1 MEIPGSNMWM
11 IRAGQDGHVLPYF
24 LDQRIAYLGWD
35 DTGIIYPETT
45 REDLRDRVAR
55 ANPMITFS
63 AVGNATRCI
72 WEFCREVQ
80 IGDAVVTYDPRQRLY
95 HIGIVRSDA
104 EYGTVVWHYADTGQP
119 FEDWGY
125 VRQVDWVTTFLRDAL
140 LQTARNSLGRPPTHF
155 LLPAEV
161 SKEIRRLCG

>member
-1 MEIPGSNMWM
+1 MWM

-45 REDLRDRVAR
+45 KENLRGRVAR
-55 ANPMITFS
+55 ANPMLTLG

-80 IGDAVVTYDPRQRLY
+80 IGDTVATYDPQQRLY
-95 HIGIVRSDA
+95 RIGGVRSDA
-104 EYGTVVWHYADTGQP
+104 EYGTVIWHNAGTAEP

-125 VRQVDWVTTFLRDAL
+125 VRQVDWVTTLPRDSL
-140 LQTARNSLGRPPTHF
+140 SQTARNNLGRPPTHF
-155 LLPAEV
+155 LLPADV
-161 SKEIRRLCG
+161 ADEIRLLCV